1 MSVPNSKTVEIE
13 NYKHYNEWV
22 KTHKTIEKCS
32 KFPQSSIGIVEKIV
46 AVGDIHGDFDVLLGS
61 LFSGG
66 VINQKGKWV
75 GGNTVVVQVGDI
87 LDKGGRGRDDGLE
100 LDDSE
105 WRIICY
111 LEQLQKQASQDG
123 GLVSLLIGNHEIMNL
138 KGDFRY
144 TTQATLDY
152 FGGEEGRREAFKPG
166 GPIFQKLACMM
177 NGIVKV
183 GSWVFVHAGL
193 IPETLADYDKEDGLE
208 QLNGDLR
215 NYFLGNIDK
224 NDNKWETINNLFQNN
239 DGFIWT
245 REFGNDNVDCGLLEE
260 ALSMELV
267 KNDDGSSAG
276 GLVVGHTP
284 KMYEN
289 INGKC
294 NNKLYAIDRGMSSAF
309 GDQNLKRIE
318 VLEIVND
325 EPKI

>member
-1 MSVPNSKTVEIE
+1 MA
-13 NYKHYNEWV
+13 YYM
-22 KTHKTIEKCS
+22 
-32 KFPQSSIGIVEKIV
+32 
-46 AVGDIHGDFDVLLGS
+46 
-61 LFSGG
+61 LFRA
-66 VINQKGKWV
+66 I
-75 GGNTVVVQVGDI
+75 T
-87 LDKGGRGRDDGLE
+87 
-100 LDDSE
+100 
-105 WRIICY
+105 
-111 LEQLQKQASQDG
+111 KQASQDG

-138 KGDFRY
+138 KGDLD
-144 TTQATLDY
+144 TTNMSLLIILV
-152 FGGEEGRREAFKPG
+152 EEGRREAFKP
-166 GPIFQKLACMM
+166 PFISKLAWM

-267 KNDDGSSAG
+267 KNDDGSCAG

-284 KMYEN
+284 CMKT
-289 INGKC
+289 
-294 NNKLYAIDRGMSSAF
+294 LR
-309 GDQNLKRIE
+309 
-318 VLEIVND
+318 
-325 EPKI
+325 